1 MQTRVA
7 ISQLKNS
14 EYTGSQKTDTM
25 CLQYFII
32 TKDTLLH
39 SFINVLM

>member
-32 TKDTLLH
+32 TLKIHIYTHLLM
-39 SFINVLM
+39 F